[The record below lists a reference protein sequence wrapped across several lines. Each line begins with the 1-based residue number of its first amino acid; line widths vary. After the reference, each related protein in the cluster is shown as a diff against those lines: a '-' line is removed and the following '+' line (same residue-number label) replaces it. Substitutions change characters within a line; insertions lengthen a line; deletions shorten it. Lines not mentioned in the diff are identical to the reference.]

1 MGIADSIYRNTS
13 LLFMGKIFK
22 LNTKR
27 LFMRQWKP
35 SDLDPFTMLNSDSE
49 VMEYFPKTLSR
60 AESDELAGKIQ
71 NFITETDWGP
81 WAVEL
86 ISTNEFIGFVGLN
99 SPKPEFPPAPCV
111 EICWRLTRKYWGN
124 GYAAEAGQECLKFAF
139 EKLNLEKI
147 VSFTTLNN
155 LNSQAVMERLGME
168 NTHQNFMHPN
178 IEKNSPLCEHVLY
191 SITQQQWKKNND
203 QFNRK

>member
-1 MGIADSIYRNTS
+1 MRENTS
-13 LLFMGKIFK
+13 YNQDDYDTLSLK
-22 LNTKR
+22 TKR
-27 LFMRQWKP
+27 LILRQWIP
-35 SDLDPFTMLNSDSE
+35 ADLAPFAGLNSDSE
-49 VMEYFPKTLSR
+49 VMKYFPNTLSGE
-60 AESDELAGKIQ
+60 ESNDLAGKIQ
-71 NFITETDWGP
+71 LFIAENDWGS

-86 ISTNEFIGFVGLN
+86 ISTHEFIGFVGLN
-99 SPKPEFPPAPCV
+99 SPRPEFPPAPCV

-124 GYAAEAGQECLKFAF
+124 GYATEAGQECLKFAF
-139 EKLNLEKI
+139 GKLTLVKI

-178 IEKNSPLCEHVLY
+178 IKKNSPLCKHVLY